1 MATILIVDDARSTL
15 RALEVILKREGYTV
29 LTAASGTEGL
39 THIEQHEVDLLLCDV
54 KMPKMDGLTV
64 LRQVK
69 AEDTGIAV
77 VMMSGHGDIS
87 TAVSAMKE
95 GAFDYLVKPFG
106 EDEVLRAV
114 QKALAMRAL
123 VVENLLLKRQV
134 RDQFARAH
142 VIGSSPTWNR
152 VYQMVQQVAPSQAT
166 VLLTGESGTGKELI
180 AGLLHRLSPRAE
192 RPFIVLNA
200 AAMPATLLEAELFG
214 HVRGSFTGAVSD
226 RRGLWEEATGGTLFL
241 DEIGDTS
248 QAMQVKL
255 LRALQEKEI
264 RRVGASRTT
273 QVDARVIAA
282 TNRDLE
288 AEVPTGH
295 FREDLYYRLSV
306 VTLRVPALRERRS
319 DIPLLAERFLRG
331 AEENAARGSLKFI
344 EETIRVLVA
353 YDWPGNVRELQSA
366 VEHAALHA
374 RGASIAPEDLPPR
387 LQAAEVREAA
397 ARSPL
402 AALFDDLPTLDELE
416 RRYLLHVLEVVGG
429 RRTRAAGV
437 LGIDRRTL
445 YRMAER
451 FGIQLTEE

>member
-39 THIEQHEVDLLLCDV
+39 THIEQHEVDVLLCDV

-69 AEDTGIAV
+69 AQEAGVAV

-142 VIGSSPTWNR
+142 VIGSSPPWNR

-166 VLLTGESGTGKELI
+166 ILLTGESGTGKELI

-214 HVRGSFTGAVSD
+214 YEKGAFTGALQRKPGHFELAD
-226 RRGLWEEATGGTLFL
+226 GGTLFL
-241 DEIGDTS
+241 DEIGDMPFEV
-248 QAMQVKL
+248 QAKL
-255 LRALQEKEI
+255 LRVLQDGTFKRLGGI
-264 RRVGASRTT
+264 NTLRVN
-273 QVDARVIAA
+273 VRVVAA
-282 TNRDLE
+282 TNKDLSK
-288 AEVPTGH
+288 EVASER
-295 FREDLYYRLSV
+295 FRQDLYYRLNV
-306 VTLRVPALRERRS
+306 ITIHLPPLRERLQ
-319 DIPLLAERFLRG
+319 DIPLLAAHFLQKYAR
-331 AEENAARGSLKFI
+331 ENCKEITAIQQEAI
-344 EETIRVLVA
+344 EHLMR
-353 YDWPGNVRELQSA
+353 YDWPGNVRELENVIERA
-366 VEHAALHA
+366 VVLTK
-374 RGASIAPEDLPPR
+374 ASTITLADLYLEEQQEKAPLNTNEYFVLPAKST
-387 LQAAEVREAA
+387 LAQIEREAIIQA
-397 ARSPL
+397 LRHTEGNREATAR
-402 AALFDDLPTLDELE
+402 
-416 RRYLLHVLEVVGG
+416 LLNIGP
-429 RRTRAAGV
+429 A
-437 LGIDRRTL
+437 TL
-445 YRMAER
+445 YRKFKEYQ
-451 FGIQLTEE
+451 IQ